1 LTGGLCRVCD
11 AREDSG
17 HMDTVGTEVPDQG
30 KTREEVL
37 TEGDRSR
44 QCPGGGEPSAYG
56 HAGLG
61 PGAARSEPA
70 ETTNTR
76 ASYAQRLLDALP
88 EAISMTDLDGRICYV
103 NRAFLK
109 NSGRR
114 EEEVIGRTFPEI
126 HLVDAERFRMLHQR
140 VLPLLMAEGTVREVG
155 APAVNSDGSRS
166 TVLVDLTLLRDETGE
181 PSHIV
186 AVVRETTALEAAES
200 SLIESERRYREIVET
215 VGDLILTFDMEG
227 RVRSVNRAVKTM
239 LGFEADQ
246 VVGQP
251 GTLLVLPEHQADIM
265 SRIEQVLHGHSVR
278 SETVLVGRDNHR
290 VYVEYSAG
298 PLVERGRIVGGR
310 CIAWDITKRKRLECQ
325 LKASEERYR
334 ALVESAGEAI
344 ATVDENGTFLFMNNT
359 AAQRLGGRAED
370 FVGKTMWDLFPPAVA
385 DFQVADIRQV
395 IRTGEGR
402 NTVSLSCVHGEM
414 RWYNTTIQPLRDN
427 DGNVTAGLIIARDI
441 HEFKKAQD
449 ELAAYRERMIRAEQ
463 LASLGTLSATL
474 SHELTQPLTVI
485 RLSIQNSLND
495 LEKMPCPPRVLEDLR
510 DGLAEVA
517 SVTAIA
523 ERFRSFARRSSEKAV
538 RETSISETADRVMR
552 LFHESA
558 RRANVTLEMQ
568 GLDLLPA
575 VRIHEKDL
583 EQLFFALAQN
593 AIQAADGRRPRRFT
607 ILGRREGDQIELQFA
622 DDCGGIAPEIL
633 PHVFEPFFTTKPAGE
648 GTGLGLCI
656 AQRVVAQA
664 HGRMSVE
671 SEYGSGTTFRVSLP
685 ISGA

>member
-1 LTGGLCRVCD
+1 LSRVR
-11 AREDSG
+11 RERRAG
-17 HMDTVGTEVPDQG
+17 HTDTVETEVPDQG
-30 KTREEVL
+30 KTRDGL
-37 TEGDRSR
+37 LAKGPQLH
-44 QCPGGGEPSAYG
+44 QCPGGGEPSACV
-56 HAGLG
+56 HDS
-61 PGAARSEPA
+61 PGASAARSEPA
-70 ETTNTR
+70 ETANTR
-76 ASYAQRLLDALP
+76 ALYAQRLLDVLP
-88 EAISMTDLDGRICYV
+88 EAVSMTDLDGRICYV

-114 EEEVIGRTFPEI
+114 EEEVVGRTFPET
-126 HLVDAERFRMLHQR
+126 HLVDAERFRTLHQR
-140 VLPLLMAEGTVREVG
+140 MLPLLMAEGTVREVE

-166 TVLVDLTLLRDETGE
+166 TVLVDLTLLRDDAGG

-215 VGDLILTFDMEG
+215 VGDLIVTFDMDAK
-227 RVRSVNRAVKTM
+227 VCSVNRAIQTM

-251 GTLLVLPEHQADIM
+251 STMLVLPEHQADIM
-265 SRIEQVLHGHSVR
+265 SQVQRVLRGHSVR
-278 SETVLVGRDNHR
+278 SETVLADRENR
-290 VYVEYSAG
+290 WVYVEYSAS
-298 PLVERGRIVGGR
+298 PLVEHGRIVGGR
-310 CIAWDITKRKRLECQ
+310 CIAWDITKRKRLERQ

-370 FVGKTMWDLFPPAVA
+370 FEGKTMWDLFPEEVA
-385 DFQVADIRQV
+385 DRQVASIRRV
-395 IRTGEGR
+395 ISTAEGS
-402 NTVSLSCVHGEM
+402 NTVSLSCVGGEM
-414 RWYNTTIQPLRDN
+414 RWYNTTIQPLRDSE
-427 DGNVTAGLIIARDI
+427 GNITAGLVIARDI

-449 ELAAYRERMIRAEQ
+449 ELAAYSERMIRAEQ

-495 LEKMPCPPRVLEDLR
+495 LEKMPCPPRVVEDLR

-523 ERFRSFARRSSEKAV
+523 ERFRSFARRSSEKVA
-538 RETSISETADRVMR
+538 RETSIPETAGRVMR
-552 LFHESA
+552 LLHESA
-558 RRANVTLEMQ
+558 RRASMVLEMQ
-568 GLDLLPA
+568 GLDALPA
-575 VRIHEKDL
+575 VCIHEKDL

-593 AIQAADGRRPRRFT
+593 AIQAADGRRARHFT
-607 ILGRREGDQIELQFA
+607 ILGRREGDQIELQFS

-633 PHVFEPFFTTKPAGE
+633 PHIFEPFFTTKPAGE

-656 AQRVVAQA
+656 VQRVVAQA
-664 HGRMSVE
+664 QGRMSVE
-671 SEYGSGTTFRVSLP
+671 SNCGSGTTFGVSLP
-685 ISGA
+685 IPGA